1 MQWSYCPG
9 RELERV
15 REGGGYEGGV
25 GGYNSR
31 EHQTLSVEAFVQGAF
46 CPHTHFSQRFRR
58 PVKSVPPA
66 DKQTKS
72 KERGQAKTSLTSQ
85 PKVEPIT
92 VADDFG
98 LCPEPVLTGCMDLLR
113 FQ

>member
-1 MQWSYCPG
+1 MG
-9 RELERV
+9 
-15 REGGGYEGGV
+15 

-46 CPHTHFSQRFRR
+46 CPLTHFSQGFRR

-85 PKVEPIT
+85 PKVGPIT

-98 LCPEPVLTGCMDLLR
+98 LIPEPVLTGCMDFLR